1 MSKAVGL
8 GWYGVDAI
16 KQRLVSIAP
25 EIFPLHPTVIPVLVK
40 LFSRF
45 GQNERSLYSF
55 LLSNEPFALQAF
67 AQQPTRADSFYRLHH
82 LYDYARAAFGHRL
95 VLQTFRS
102 HWNQIESVVESFP
115 RDLTEELQILKSVA
129 ILNLIDSPQLLASED
144 AIAIAIDSS
153 SEEAATRVKHLLKS
167 LKREKAILYFRGIAG
182 GYCLWPHTSVNLE
195 RAYQDACD
203 AVPVPERI
211 GPLIR
216 EKLETR
222 PLVARRHYIETG
234 NLRHFNVHFVPAMD
248 LQDVITERTSADGQV
263 IVALCET
270 ESERRKAIEFATSKA
285 IKSRNAVLMAVPQP
299 LQGLGSLV
307 AEVQRWEWVLENIPE
322 LNQDSYALEE
332 ASRQLAASRQV
343 LTERLQSYVGL
354 RQFTETLGLNWFYRS
369 LLIELPTGR
378 DLLEKLS
385 SICDKLFPSAPKIQN
400 ELVNRHELSSAAA
413 AARLRLIERLLRQS
427 AEPYLGMNPET
438 KPPEM
443 SMYLSVLQEARLH
456 QNGPEGWAARIP
468 EEDDDN
474 CHIRPV
480 LMHMQEV
487 LEASRGRRVK
497 VTDLFIKMKTQP
509 YGVREGL
516 CPLLLAVFAVIHE
529 QDVAFYDQG
538 SFMKQVT
545 GQDFHRLIKA
555 PENFE
560 LQYCRIAGVRTVVFE
575 QLFRVLNPDKAPKS
589 IDLLD
594 VVRPLCVFA
603 AQLPEFAKRTA
614 RISQTASQ
622 VRDALIRAEE
632 PATLLFQTLPEACGC
647 EHFEA
652 DDPPSQQ
659 KVKRFV
665 ERLRDS
671 IEELRA
677 AYPHLLQRMGDEV
690 QNCFNRLGSL
700 DGVRAELAFSAS
712 RVLASVKEPRL
723 KAFCLRLADQ
733 GLEDNLWIEAMG
745 SFICSKPPSKWI
757 DYDISNFEDELRSC
771 ARQFFR
777 VESTLFDQKAEP
789 GSSHAMRVSITCQDG
804 TEVDKIVR
812 LKEGELKKV
821 AVLEE
826 KIRNVLGEDSRL
838 GLVAA
843 TRAIMQ
849 QLQDSEE

>member
-1 MSKAVGL
+1 
-8 GWYGVDAI
+8 
-16 KQRLVSIAP
+16 
-25 EIFPLHPTVIPVLVK
+25 
-40 LFSRF
+40 
-45 GQNERSLYSF
+45 
-55 LLSNEPFALQAF
+55 
-67 AQQPTRADSFYRLHH
+67 
-82 LYDYARAAFGHRL
+82 
-95 VLQTFRS
+95 
-102 HWNQIESVVESFP
+102 
-115 RDLTEELQILKSVA
+115 
-129 ILNLIDSPQLLASED
+129 
-144 AIAIAIDSS
+144 
-153 SEEAATRVKHLLKS
+153 
-167 LKREKAILYFRGIAG
+167 
-182 GYCLWPHTSVNLE
+182 
-195 RAYQDACD
+195 
-203 AVPVPERI
+203 
-211 GPLIR
+211 
-216 EKLETR
+216 
-222 PLVARRHYIETG
+222 
-234 NLRHFNVHFVPAMD
+234 
-248 LQDVITERTSADGQV
+248 
-263 IVALCET
+263 
-270 ESERRKAIEFATSKA
+270 
-285 IKSRNAVLMAVPQP
+285 
-299 LQGLGSLV
+299 
-307 AEVQRWEWVLENIPE
+307 
-322 LNQDSYALEE
+322 
-332 ASRQLAASRQV
+332 
-343 LTERLQSYVGL
+343 
-354 RQFTETLGLNWFYRS
+354 
-369 LLIELPTGR
+369 
-378 DLLEKLS
+378 
-385 SICDKLFPSAPKIQN
+385 
-400 ELVNRHELSSAAA
+400 
-413 AARLRLIERLLRQS
+413 
-427 AEPYLGMNPET
+427 MNPET

-777 VESTLFDQKAEP
+777 VESTLFDRRQNLA
-789 GSSHAMRVSITCQDG
+789 ARMQCVSQ
-804 TEVDKIVR
+804 
-812 LKEGELKKV
+812 
-821 AVLEE
+821 
-826 KIRNVLGEDSRL
+826 
-838 GLVAA
+838 
-843 TRAIMQ
+843 
-849 QLQDSEE
+849 